1 MAEVTLKIPTPL
13 QPYTDGRRSIA
24 VAADDVAGALDAAA
38 AQHPALVRQIRSRD
52 GAVRPYVNLFVRN
65 TDIRELD
72 GQHTA
77 LADGDEIVVMP
88 SVAGGR

>member
-1 MAEVTLKIPTPL
+1 MPEVTLKIPTPL

-24 VAADDVAGALDAAA
+24 VRADDIAGALDATAA
-38 AQHPALVRQIRSRD
+38 EHPALGQQIRSRD
-52 GAVRPYVNLFVRN
+52 GTIRPYVNVFVRN

-72 GQHTA
+72 GQQTL
-77 LADGDEIVVMP
+77 LADGDEVVVMP

>member
-13 QPYTDGRRSIA
+13 QPYTEGRRGITVS
-24 VAADDVAGALDAAA
+24 ADDVAGALDAAA
-38 AQHPALVRQIRSRD
+38 TVHPALGQQIRSRD
-52 GAVRPYVNLFVRN
+52 GALRPYVNLFVRN

-72 GQHTA
+72 GQHTQ
-77 LADGDEIVVMP
+77 LAEGDEIIVMP